1 MQNNEDS
8 QFNPAA
14 TPEPKATWKSYT
26 IAALGFIAGVLII
39 VFLLDSY
46 IMPWIVSADN
56 IVSVPKVVGL
66 PTDEAVRSIEGRGLY
81 VHTVHE
87 QYNEKVPR
95 GRVINQL
102 PYPSAEV
109 KKGRRIYLTVSK
121 GRETI
126 SMPMLIGKSLRDARI
141 ALLQKGLQAGLIT
154 YENSEAIPSNSIVA
168 QSVPPGSSVPYGA
181 TIDLII
187 SRGSAMDAIVP
198 DLTSLSLKEA
208 EEMLALS
215 NMRIGTVTYQEDE
228 TFEEGTI
235 ISQFPA
241 AGELATNQYGQL
253 TINIVIAKRK

>member
-1 MQNNEDS
+1 MQQSES
-8 QFNPAA
+8 QFNPQT
-14 TPEPKATWKSYT
+14 TPEPKPTWKSYT
-26 IAALGFIAGVLII
+26 IAFLGFTAGVLLLI
-39 VFLLDSY
+39 FLLDSF
-46 IMPWIVSADN
+46 IMPFIVSADN
-56 IVSVPKVVGL
+56 IVSVPKVIGL
-66 PTDEAVRSIEGRGLY
+66 PTEEAVRSIEGRGLY

-87 QYNEKVPR
+87 QFNEKVPR

-102 PYPSAEV
+102 PYPNAEV
-109 KKGRRIYLTVSK
+109 KTGRRIYLTVSK

-141 ALLQKGLQAGLIT
+141 ALLQKGLQSGLTT
-154 YENSEAIPSNSIVA
+154 YENSESIPSNSIVA

-198 DLTSLSLKEA
+198 DLRSQTLKEA
-208 EEMLALS
+208 EELLALS

-241 AGELATNQYGQL
+241 AGELATNQHGQL
-253 TINIVIAKRK
+253 TINLVISKRK